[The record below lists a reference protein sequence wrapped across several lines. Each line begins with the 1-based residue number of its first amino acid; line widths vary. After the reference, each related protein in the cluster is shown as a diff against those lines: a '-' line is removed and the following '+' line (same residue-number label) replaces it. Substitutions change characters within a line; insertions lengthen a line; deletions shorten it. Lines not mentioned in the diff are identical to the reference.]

1 MYALGIDIGG
11 TNTDMGLVREDG
23 TIVERRNIKTNQYTN
38 FEKYAADLAEQINA
52 MLSAANVP
60 VEQLEGIGIGA
71 PNGNFYTG
79 CVENAMNLT
88 MRGILNFEQE
98 MAKYFDVPVVLSN
111 DANAAAY
118 GEYVYG
124 GAKGMKNFIMFTLG
138 TGVGS
143 GIVIDGRLLLGA
155 TGAAGELGHAIVE
168 PNGRLCSCGLHGCVE
183 AYASSRGILQTY
195 AELRASYDSLHRPAM
210 GQRQTG
216 WIDHSRALADITS
229 KDLGDAANAGDPL
242 ALQTF
247 ARTAHYLGIAM
258 ANAVAFSSPEAI
270 FLMGGPVLVGDPL
283 LKPLQ
288 EEFNSHLLYCFDG
301 SCKIHLSQLRA
312 NDVAILGAAALIKMK
327 H

>member
-23 TIVERRNIKTNQYTN
+23 TIVERRSIKTNQYTD
-38 FEKYAADLAEQINA
+38 FPQYAAVLAEQIKNMIA
-52 MLSAANVP
+52 SAGISVG
-60 VEQLEGIGIGA
+60 QLEGIGIGA

-88 MRGILNFEQE
+88 MRGVLNFEKE
-98 MAKYFDVPVVLSN
+98 MAKYFNVPVVLSN

-195 AELRASYDSLHRPAM
+195 AELRAAYDSLHRPAVE
-210 GQRQTG
+210 QRQSG
-216 WIDHSRALADITS
+216 WIDHTRSLADITS
-229 KDLGDAANAGDPL
+229 KDLGDAANAADPL
-242 ALQTF
+242 ALETF

-270 FLMGGPVLVGDPL
+270 FLMGGPVLVGEPL
-283 LKPLQ
+283 LRPLR
-288 EEFNSHLLYCFDG
+288 EEFEKHMLYSFKG
-301 SCKIHLSQLRA
+301 SCQIHLSQLRA

-327 H
+327 